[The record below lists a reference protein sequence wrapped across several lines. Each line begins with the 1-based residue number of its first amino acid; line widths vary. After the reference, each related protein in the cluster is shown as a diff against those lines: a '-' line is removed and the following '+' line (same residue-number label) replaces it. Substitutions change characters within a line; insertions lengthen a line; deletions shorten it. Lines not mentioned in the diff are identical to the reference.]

1 MIDGTLCAA
10 FICTTISAGWAIK
23 AKATCEQNYDFV
35 WLYQTWFYNLI
46 TPIML
51 ISQFVALI
59 INWVNSDFLSTLAY
73 LGIILGTGLIN
84 GYLIAPVLVK
94 AFGIDRLG
102 AILPVICCITSLVFL
117 FVSL

>member
-35 WLYQTWFYNLI
+35 GLYQTWFYNLI

-51 ISQFVALI
+51 ISQLVALI
-59 INWVNSDFLSTLAY
+59 INWVNASFLSSLAY
-73 LGIILGTGLIN
+73 FGIIVGTGFIN
-84 GYLIAPVLVK
+84 GYLIAPILVK
-94 AFGIDRLG
+94 VFGFEGIG
-102 AILPVICCITSLVFL
+102 ALLPVICCIASLIFL